1 MQQADCPAA
10 FKNTLLRKDE
20 ATNSSNG
27 GSLCL
32 PTTHRP
38 DLEHSRPVVKN
49 VPGASPGVWPMT
61 NLWQVVEP
69 GPLQA

>member
-1 MQQADCPAA
+1 MVVMEVLFACQPLTGL
-10 FKNTLLRKDE
+10 TLNIL
-20 ATNSSNG
+20 G
-27 GSLCL
+27 
-32 PTTHRP
+32 
-38 DLEHSRPVVKN
+38 PVVKN

>member
-1 MQQADCPAA
+1 MVVMEVL
-10 FKNTLLRKDE
+10 F
-20 ATNSSNG
+20 
-27 GSLCL
+27 CL